1 MGELT
6 QQLEASERLARSL
19 EARSVRAE
27 QRALNNKN
35 RWERSEKAW
44 KHWQQKANDLQT
56 EVDSLNE
63 KLQEAAESSQPVS
76 DTLRESAVQLRSFR
90 CPSPPW
96 WQELG
101 KIALSAGGGYALCKL
116 TG

>member
-1 MGELT
+1 M
-6 QQLEASERLARSL
+6 
-19 EARSVRAE
+19 RAE
-27 QRALNNKN
+27 QRARDNQRK
-35 RWERSEKAW
+35 WERSEEEYQ
-44 KHWQQKANDLQT
+44 HWRQKAEKLQT
-56 EVDSLNE
+56 EAANLE
-63 KLQEAAESSQPVS
+63 QELEMLEASSRAASATSKDLTERLESF
-76 DTLRESAVQLRSFR
+76 E